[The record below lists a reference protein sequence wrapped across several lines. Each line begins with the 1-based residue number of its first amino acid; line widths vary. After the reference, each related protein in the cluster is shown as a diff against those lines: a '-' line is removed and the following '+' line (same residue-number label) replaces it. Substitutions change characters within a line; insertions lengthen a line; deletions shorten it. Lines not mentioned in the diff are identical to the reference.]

1 MVLTLLVAKNC
12 HSCSRVE
19 ARLKKLIEKIN
30 VDLLIIDINDF
41 NRPGIAIV
49 PALLIGD
56 ELFSYG
62 DIDENRL
69 LKRLEQE

>member
-1 MVLTLLVAKNC
+1 MNLTLLVTKNC
-12 HSCSRVE
+12 NACQRVE
-19 ARLKKLIEKIN
+19 IQLKKFIEKFNIE
-30 VDLLIIDINDF
+30 LLIMDINDF

-62 DIDENRL
+62 DVNEHKL
-69 LKRLEQE
+69 LKKLTQ